1 MKGRWPITMMCEVLD
16 VSPSGFFSWEA
27 LRRRPSRGPRR
38 SHSNEALLAHIRSI
52 HKQLGGEYGWPRMH
66 KELLV
71 RGVRVGKERVIK
83 LMALHGIKGKTKRK
97 FKATTN
103 SAHSLPVA
111 PNLVARNFSPALPN
125 QVWTTDITY
134 LATDEGWLYLTVML
148 DLFSRQVVGW
158 SIQPRMTQQ
167 LVVDALR
174 MAWFRRRPAEGLCD
188 SCW

>member
-1 MKGRWPITMMCEVLD
+1 MFPFRNIE
-16 VSPSGFFSWEA
+16 
-27 LRRRPSRGPRR
+27 
-38 SHSNEALLAHIRSI
+38 
-52 HKQLGGEYGWPRMH
+52 
-66 KELLV
+66 
-71 RGVRVGKERVIK
+71 GVRSERLETTSANNGLYLTRCWQESAGNCAYTKVDRNTIRALEQRFVIEQ
-83 LMALHGIKGKTKRK
+83 G
-97 FKATTN
+97 N
-103 SAHSLPVA
+103 SPGVAHSLPVA
-111 PNLVARNFSPALPN
+111 PNLVARDFSPALPN